1 MQSAGGGI
9 SSSGGCNS
17 NGSVTLSTAGS
28 SGSCAFTNQAV
39 ANLTVSKQRS
49 EERRSFTFSAGG
61 GIGTFTLVMPTGGVT
76 TTAFTVNVPATVTVS
91 EFASAGFSSSG
102 GCNSNGSVT
111 LSTAGSSGSCA
122 FTNQAVANLTVSK
135 QTNRRCG
142 SFTFSAGG
150 GIGTFTLVMPT
161 GGVTTTAFTVNVP
174 ATVTVSEFASAGF
187 SSSGGCN
194 SNRSEERRTAGSSG
208 SCAFT
213 NQAVANLTVSKQTN
227 GGGGSFTFSAGGGI
241 GTFTLVMPT
250 GGVTTTAFTVNVPAT
265 VTVSEFASAGFSSS
279 GGCNSNG
286 SVTLST
292 AGSSGSCAFT
302 NQAVA
307 NLTVSKQT
315 NRRCGSFTFSAG
327 GGIGTFTLVMPT
339 GGVTTTAFTVNVPAT
354 VTVSEFASAGFSSSG
369 GCNSNGSVTLTTPG
383 SSGSCPFTNQA
394 VANLTVSK
402 QTNGGGGSFTFS
414 AGGRIGTFTL
424 VMPTGGATNHTYTV
438 NVPATVTVSEFASAG
453 FSS

>member
-1 MQSAGGGI
+1 M
-9 SSSGGCNS
+9 
-17 NGSVTLSTAGS
+17 
-28 SGSCAFTNQAV
+28 GSCAFTNQAV
-39 ANLTVSKQRS
+39 AR
-49 EERRSFTFSAGG
+49 
-61 GIGTFTLVMPTGGVT
+61 
-76 TTAFTVNVPATVTVS
+76 
-91 EFASAGFSSSG
+91 
-102 GCNSNGSVT
+102 
-111 LSTAGSSGSCA
+111 
-122 FTNQAVANLTVSK
+122 LTVSK
-135 QTNRRCG
+135 QTNGGGG

-187 SSSGGCN
+187 SSSGGCPGA
-194 SNRSEERRTAGSSG
+194 SVTLTTPGSSG

-279 GGCNSNG
+279 GGCNSIG
-286 SVTLST
+286 SLTLFT
-292 AGSSGSCAFT
+292 AGSSGSCA
-302 NQAVA
+302 
-307 NLTVSKQT
+307 
-315 NRRCGSFTFSAG
+315 
-327 GGIGTFTLVMPT
+327 
-339 GGVTTTAFTVNVPAT
+339 
-354 VTVSEFASAGFSSSG
+354 
-369 GCNSNGSVTLTTPG
+369 
-383 SSGSCPFTNQA
+383 FTNQA

-414 AGGRIGTFTL
+414 AGGWIGTFTL
-424 VMPTGGATNHTYTV
+424 PMPTLFPYTTLFRS

-453 FSS
+453 FSSSGGC

>member
-1 MQSAGGGI
+1 
-9 SSSGGCNS
+9 
-17 NGSVTLSTAGS
+17 
-28 SGSCAFTNQAV
+28 
-39 ANLTVSKQRS
+39 
-49 EERRSFTFSAGG
+49 
-61 GIGTFTLVMPTGGVT
+61 MPTGGVT
-76 TTAFTVNVPATVTVS
+76 TTAFTVNVPATGTVS

-102 GCNSNGSVT
+102 GC
-111 LSTAGSSGSCA
+111 
-122 FTNQAVANLTVSK
+122 K
-135 QTNRRCG
+135 
-142 SFTFSAGG
+142 
-150 GIGTFTLVMPT
+150 
-161 GGVTTTAFTVNVP
+161 
-174 ATVTVSEFASAGF
+174 
-187 SSSGGCN
+187 
-194 SNRSEERRTAGSSG
+194 
-208 SCAFT
+208 
-213 NQAVANLTVSKQTN
+213 TN

-315 NRRCGSFTFSAG
+315 NGGGGSFTFSAGGGIGTFTLVMPTGWVTTTAFTVTVPATVTVSEFASAGFSSSGGCALPPPPPPLGPLQNGGGTSVTAIVLVNTSCAFTNQAVANLTVSKQTNGGGGSFTFSAG

-383 SSGSCPFTNQA
+383 ASGGCAFTNQA

-402 QTNGGGGSFTFS
+402 QTNGGGGSFTLS
-414 AGGRIGTFTL
+414 ACGGIGTFTL
-424 VMPTGGATNHTYTV
+424 VMPTGG
-438 NVPATVTVSEFASAG
+438 VTTTAF
-453 FSS
+453 